1 MYLKYSSLNF
11 NQSINQL
18 IKPLSIHLGGLLA
31 GQCHLNTQLAHRMGY
46 IFDNMLSMCVDN
58 TMLLAY
64 VSPLVV
70 IAIVSIRSSSKD
82 RSLLEIFSDLAHF
95 IFLFLPQVKTPI
107 DRHITMHFSNLDDL
121 LQILI
126 LVIKGMDVNKHER
139 LSKFSLRHN

>member
-1 MYLKYSSLNF
+1 
-11 NQSINQL
+11 
-18 IKPLSIHLGGLLA
+18 
-31 GQCHLNTQLAHRMGY
+31 MGY

-64 VSPLVV
+64 VSPLV
-70 IAIVSIRSSSKD
+70 VSIRSSSKD

-95 IFLFLPQVKTPI
+95 IFLFLPEVKTPI